1 MKTKIKTAI
10 VVTIIA
16 IPWLLFV
23 SLFAVLRANAE
34 KNGTLIVNDQYIT
47 DVNIVR
53 DPLGRGLMLP
63 LAETIQKLGYD
74 VTDINSQMKR
84 IEKDDRWFIMDIQEL
99 TVLEEDDPI
108 SNCLDLAPGGYR
120 FRYVGR
126 YGDDI
131 VLDVWSFA
139 NAVDLMGTHYRV
151 LSIDALRTVI
161 LY

>member
-34 KNGTLIVNDQYIT
+34 NNGTLIVNDQYIT

-53 DPLGRGLMLP
+53 DPFGRGLMLP

-74 VTDINSQMKR
+74 VTDINSRMKR

-99 TVLEEDDPI
+99 NVLEEDDPI
-108 SNCLDLAPGGYR
+108 SNCLDLAPGGYP

-151 LSIDALRTVI
+151 LSIKALRTVI